1 MNFIIHPN
9 RLTVFISKI
18 LTVKQNESVLPA
30 PKSKAAL
37 EAKVNE
43 LQNGI
48 TRIERSKAA
57 LAAKKKD
64 VITKIEKG
72 NVFFSKMSL
81 TK

>member
-1 MNFIIHPN
+1 MNFIIHPKRFPKN
-9 RLTVFISKI
+9 LVPF

-37 EAKVNE
+37 EARVNE

-72 NVFFSKMSL
+72 KKETFFLKY
-81 TK
+81 